1 MKFVD
6 YVKIYVK
13 AGDGG
18 RGCICFR
25 REKYVPRGGPNGGD
39 GGRGANII
47 LRADNRLNTLLD
59 HSYKKHYKAP
69 RGGYGMGKDMHGKD
83 GEDLI
88 ILVPVGT
95 VVRREDTGEVVGD
108 LTSNDAEVVAAA
120 GGRGGKGN
128 AHFKTSTFQTPKFAQ
143 PGEPGDEAHLIL
155 ELKLI
160 ADVGLI
166 GMPNAGKSTFVAAV
180 SAARPKIADYPF
192 TTLVPNLGVVKM
204 GDYTSFVV
212 ADIPGIIENAHLG
225 AGLGL
230 RFLRHAERT
239 SLLFHLVDI
248 SEGIQEDPVEV
259 YETINAELAL
269 YGAGDENFEHV
280 SLADKEQVAVATKLD
295 VKGDGARLERFRLHC
310 EQKGAVFF
318 AISAVTGEGVRQL
331 VEYVS
336 NRLNK
341 LSAQKTAKIDALV
354 KNRNHEVL
362 EK

>member
-6 YVKIYVK
+6 YVKIYIK

-18 RGCICFR
+18 RGCVCFR
-25 REKYVPRGGPNGGD
+25 REKYVPRGGPSGGD
-39 GGRGANII
+39 GGRGADVIF
-47 LRADNRLNTLLD
+47 RADERLNTLLD
-59 HSYKKHYKAP
+59 HAYKKHYMAP
-69 RGGYGMGKDMHGKD
+69 RGGHGKGKDMHGKD
-83 GEDLI
+83 GEDLV

-95 VVRREDTGEVVGD
+95 VVRRQDTDEVIGD
-108 LTSNDAEVVAAA
+108 LDFNGAEVVAAG

-143 PGEPGDEAHLIL
+143 PGEPGDEADLIL

-166 GMPNAGKSTFVAAV
+166 GMPNAGKSTFIAAV

-212 ADIPGIIENAHLG
+212 ADIPGIIENAHKG

-239 SLLFHLVDI
+239 ALLFHLVDI
-248 SEGIQEDPVEV
+248 SEGIQDDPVEV
-259 YETINAELAL
+259 YQTINGELAL
-269 YGAGDENFEHV
+269 YGAGEESFEHV
-280 SLADKEQVAVATKLD
+280 SLADKEQIAVATKLD
-295 VKGDGARLERFRLHC
+295 IKGDGARLERFESYCR
-310 EQKGAVFF
+310 QKGMEFF

-331 VEYVS
+331 VAHVS
-336 NRLNK
+336 NRLRQ
-341 LSAQKTAKIDALV
+341 LSAKTAKAPKAPHTLAV
-354 KNRNHEVL
+354 TPL
-362 EK
+362 S